1 MPNDKLEVA
10 HLAFCIDDNY
20 AVHLATF
27 LHSILKYWPEGRF
40 VEAHIVGELSE
51 IVRKQLSDLKT
62 SCFLLHFYTDVPE
75 LKNLH
80 ISERY
85 HGRLNQVTYFRL
97 MLPELLSHLPKI
109 LFLDADMLAVADIS
123 PLWQEDLG
131 GFSTAV
137 VQDSALFDEQRWLH
151 LKLAQPNYF
160 NAGMML
166 MDLKQW
172 RDNCIGQEVIKAI
185 SLHPEWEYNDQ
196 DGLNV
201 VLDGKCRYLE
211 ERWNYQTYSVR
222 RQRCNTPAILHFT
235 GQEKPWH
242 FGASHPAQMD
252 YLYHKQQTQFS
263 NVPLIHF
270 LDQADLKLI
279 ALLEEKMPEG
289 KLVVY
294 GCGQRGRRLIAWL
307 MAYKPQ
313 YTFDYIIDKAAPG
326 AFNGIEIKK
335 SLSEPFPDCLLI
347 ASIPYRDEILALLP
361 RSLIESGRVL

>member
-1 MPNDKLEVA
+1 MSDDKLEVA

-20 AVHLATF
+20 AVHLAAF
-27 LHSILKYWPEGRF
+27 LHSILKYWPEKRTAE
-40 VEAHIVGELSE
+40 VHIVGSLSG
-51 IVRKQLSDLKT
+51 IVRDKLSQLNTRYFS
-62 SCFLLHFYTDVPE
+62 LHFYTDVPQFD
-75 LKNLH
+75 NLH

-97 MLPELLSHLPKI
+97 ILPELLSHLPKV
-109 LFLDADMLAVADIS
+109 LFLDADMLAQADIS
-123 PLWQEDLG
+123 LLWQEELC

-137 VQDSALFDEQRWLH
+137 VQDSALVDEQRWLH
-151 LKLAQPNYF
+151 LKLTQPNYF

-166 MDLKQW
+166 MDLQQW
-172 RDNCIGQEVIKAI
+172 RDNGIGQKVVKAI
-185 SLHPEWEYNDQ
+185 TLHPEWEYNDQ

-201 VLDGKCRYLE
+201 VLDGQCRYLE

-222 RQRCNTPAILHFT
+222 RQRCNNPAILHFT

-252 YLYHKQQTQFS
+252 YLYHKQQTPFS

-270 LDQADLKLI
+270 LDQADLNLI
-279 ALLEEKMPEG
+279 ALLEEKIPEG

-313 YTFDYIIDKAAPG
+313 YSFDYIIDKSATG
-326 AFNGIEIKK
+326 EFNGIAIKT
-335 SLSEPFPDCLLI
+335 SLTEPFPDCLLI
-347 ASIPYRDEILALLP
+347 ASLPYRDEILALLP
-361 RSLIESGRVL
+361 RTLIESGRVI